1 MAYGMAG
8 MAASADEIRLPCASH
23 AAACLRAGLLL
34 ILRAAAARRSC
45 SCAAAA
51 RGRAAAPPRRR
62 TRPKASRTNKST
74 DFPCSTCWMSFS
86 YDTLSSVSLGAP
98 STAVAANDSPPHD
111 HQNHQK
117 KRQKIGLGDRHDATA
132 PATAAST
139 DEDDGLEDVRRL
151 LATKAVSAMRG
162 TVLKSRKGKK
172 VSAWFQLGR
181 SISLESLHALL
192 GGGCGVCTKQ
202 TAKAHHVTLG
212 AADVAA
218 MLPAF
223 PKHTRDTASEW
234 SDFKGGPECRWEGPV
249 RIPADEPYGVY
260 HVPASVVSAE
270 LRWHASALQGTCGCW
285 PPALPPIPGCVY
297 SPDDHPCALRP

>member
-1 MAYGMAG
+1 MAG

-23 AAACLRAGLLL
+23 AAAACLRAGLLL

>member
-1 MAYGMAG
+1 M
-8 MAASADEIRLPCASH
+8 ASADDEIRLPCASH

-34 ILRAAAARRSC
+34 ILRAAAARRL
-45 SCAAAA
+45 CAAAA
-51 RGRAAAPPRRR
+51 RAPRAVAPPRRR
-62 TRPKASRTNKST
+62 RRTRAKASRTNKST

-117 KRQKIGLGDRHDATA
+117 KRQKIGLGDRRRHDATA

>member
-1 MAYGMAG
+1 MAG

-23 AAACLRAGLLL
+23 AAAACLRAGLLL

-117 KRQKIGLGDRHDATA
+117 KRQKIGLGDRRRHDATA

-139 DEDDGLEDVRRL
+139 DDDDGLEDVRRL

-285 PPALPPIPGCVY
+285 PPALPPTPGCVY